1 MSRKKERDAMT
12 VKDYN
17 QELKQKGLR
26 LVLCPI
32 AEISVEDLHDDTEAE
47 IRHKFKIFRGDT
59 GDTPKDGEYTLTL
72 TAPQLSYI
80 LRSMEMYSHIA
91 ADVYREELE
100 RDIEQVIRAMA
111 ERGETQ

>member
-1 MSRKKERDAMT
+1 MT

-17 QELKQKGLR
+17 QELKQRGLR

-32 AEISVEDLHDDTEAE
+32 DEISVEDLHDDTEAE

-59 GDTPKDGEYTLTL
+59 PKDGEYTLTL
-72 TAPQLSYI
+72 TALQLSYI
-80 LRSMEMYSHIA
+80 LRSMEMYSHIVT
-91 ADVYREELE
+91 DVYREELE